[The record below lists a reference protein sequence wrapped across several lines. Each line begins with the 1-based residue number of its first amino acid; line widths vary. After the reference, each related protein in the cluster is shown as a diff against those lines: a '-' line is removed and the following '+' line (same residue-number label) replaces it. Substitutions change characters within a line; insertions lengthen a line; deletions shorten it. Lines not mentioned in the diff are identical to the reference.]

1 MLRYEAVGRFY
12 EAAVK
17 RQRTDK
23 SFSVFEEEE
32 AQEEKSEKEEKLKEL
47 TKSEKQ
53 YLLTLDAAEW
63 KVKYTLIIL
72 KNLYIF
78 SYFYMLLK

>member
-1 MLRYEAVGRFY
+1 MGIIFIATRLLSYEAVGRFY

-23 SFSVFEEEE
+23 SFSVFEEDD
-32 AQEEKSEKEEKLKEL
+32 APEEKSEKEEKVMEL
-47 TKSEKQ
+47 TPLEKQ

-63 KVKYTLIIL
+63 KVCW
-72 KNLYIF
+72 F
-78 SYFYMLLK
+78 